1 VEEFEI
7 GDEGIDE
14 LNTIGLDFFQ
24 IFFFIILSR
33 LGQEYGRTKLCRV

>member
-24 IFFFIILSR
+24 IFFLILSR